1 MPAVSTALVV
11 DDHPLVARGIAD
23 FLQTHCG
30 FDSVISVSDT
40 SELCELWDY
49 IQHADALAMVV
60 VDFWLP
66 DGASLPLL
74 QALRAQRPD
83 TPQLVIS
90 ADNNAAIESKVRAVG
105 ANGFLHKQ
113 EAPAVFVQ
121 AIAELKKGG
130 TWFRGV
136 VHPVGHSPMRDLPI
150 TADELGL
157 TTRQGQVLAMIL
169 KGLPNKRIALALS
182 VSEQTI
188 KDHVSGILN
197 KLGVSNRIEA
207 ITKLSGRRYEQD
219 Q

>member
-49 IQHADALAMVV
+49 IQHADTLSMVV

-121 AIAELKKGG
+121 AIAEIKNGG
-130 TWFRGV
+130 TWFRGLTHLV
-136 VHPVGHSPMRDLPI
+136 ARTPRTLPI
-150 TADELGL
+150 TVEEFGL
-157 TTRQGQVLAMIL
+157 TARQGQVLAMML

-182 VSEQTI
+182 VSEQTV

-197 KLGVSNRIEA
+197 KLGVNNRIEA